1 MSVTEFERHQIFQ
14 WYEAAMGSERASIMM
29 NLVPPV
35 GWGEVATR
43 HDLAALGTGVRG
55 EMAVLRSELRGEMA
69 ELRGEMAV
77 LGSELRGEMAEL
89 RGDMAALGSELR
101 GEMAELRGEMAEL
114 RGDMKAGNAELLRSL
129 FFAMVASNATLV
141 ALVFAAVKLG

>member
-14 WYEAAMGSERASIMM
+14 WYEAAMGSELASIMM

-43 HDLAALGTGVRG
+43 HDVAALGSGVRG
-55 EMAVLRSELRGEMA
+55 EMAVLRSELRGEM
-69 ELRGEMAV
+69 
-77 LGSELRGEMAEL
+77 SELRGE
-89 RGDMAALGSELR
+89 MAALGSELR
-101 GEMAELRGEMAEL
+101 GEMSELRGEV
-114 RGDMKAGNAELLRSL
+114 KAGNAELLRTL

-141 ALVFAAVKLG
+141 GLVFAAVKLG

>member
-14 WYEAAMGSERASIMM
+14 WYEEAMGSERAAIMM

-43 HDLAALGTGVRG
+43 TDLAALGTGVRG
-55 EMAVLRSELRGEMA
+55 EMAVLRSEMRGEMA

-77 LGSELRGEMAEL
+77 LRSEM
-89 RGDMAALGSELR
+89 R
-101 GEMAELRGEMAEL
+101 GEMAELRGEM
-114 RGDMKAGNAELLRSL
+114 KAGNADLLHRL
-129 FFAMVASNATLV
+129 FFAVVASNATLV
-141 ALVFAAVKLG
+141 GLVFAAVKLA